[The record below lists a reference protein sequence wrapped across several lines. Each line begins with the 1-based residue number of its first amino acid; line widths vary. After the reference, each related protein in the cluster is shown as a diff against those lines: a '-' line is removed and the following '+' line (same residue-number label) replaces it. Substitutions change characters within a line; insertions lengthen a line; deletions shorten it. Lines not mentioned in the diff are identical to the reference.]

1 MILSDDIKHEIKT
14 EYENWFNE
22 QYGDKTLEE
31 RKALG
36 AFFTP
41 PELTIKMI
49 EKFDAIED
57 KAILDPTCGTGN
69 LLAGCI
75 IAGAN
80 PKKVYGNEI
89 DPEFCRL
96 AQERLKKFGVPKHH
110 IHIGDAL
117 DPECLTLKS
126 FKREYKRIKYE
137 VIDLW

>member
-1 MILSDDIKHEIKT
+1 MILSEDIKNQIKT

-49 EKFDAIED
+49 EKFDSIED

-69 LLAGCI
+69 LLAACI
-75 IAGAN
+75 IAGAD
-80 PKKVYGNEI
+80 PKKIYGNEF
-89 DPEFCRL
+89 DEEFCLKCIERL
-96 AQERLKKFGVPKHH
+96 AKFGVPKHN

-117 DPECLTLKS
+117 NPNNLKRFSFDPE
-126 FKREYKRIKYE
+126 YKEVKYKAT
-137 VIDLW
+137 DLW